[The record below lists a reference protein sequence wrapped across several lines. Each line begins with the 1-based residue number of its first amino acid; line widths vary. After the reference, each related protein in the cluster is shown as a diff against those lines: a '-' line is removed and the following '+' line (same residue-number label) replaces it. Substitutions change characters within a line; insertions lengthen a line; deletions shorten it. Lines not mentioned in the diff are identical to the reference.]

1 MQAAEVA
8 RDSGAR
14 HLLFNHIVPPLL
26 AAPLEEIFLEGVDD
40 VYDGPVTIG
49 QDGTFV
55 RLEAGSDAIEVDEL
69 L

>member
-1 MQAAEVA
+1 M
-8 RDSGAR
+8 
-14 HLLFNHIVPPLL
+14 L